1 MAHISAEGERA
12 TLALLAEQYATIVD
26 LREALAAEQQ
36 AHNATRTDLEQLR
49 ATILADATGPEDDS
63 LA

>member
-1 MAHISAEGERA
+1 MASVSPPGERSI
-12 TLALLAEQYATIVD
+12 LALLAEQYATIVD

-36 AHNATRTDLEQLR
+36 AHAATRTDLEQLR

-63 LA
+63 PA